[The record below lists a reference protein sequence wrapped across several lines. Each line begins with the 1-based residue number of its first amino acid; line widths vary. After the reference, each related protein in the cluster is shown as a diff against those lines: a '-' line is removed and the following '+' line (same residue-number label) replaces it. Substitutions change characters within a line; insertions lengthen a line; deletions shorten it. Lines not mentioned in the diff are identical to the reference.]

1 MMNYL
6 EKKKKAMLNCVSS
19 GGRLPSEYQE
29 VEWIGKLDGNPSIDT
44 NYIPKIETDMRLVY
58 LMPTT
63 SGNIAFTK
71 NSVAFGLQQIG
82 ASMVQLVR
90 GGSRVNFSSISYNVK
105 HDLTFGKNGV
115 ICDDVILAQTIGT
128 DRNETNSVTLFSY
141 YSIGWHTS
149 DVKIYNCQF
158 IENGVKERDFIP
170 CYRKSDNEIGMYDTV
185 TQTFFTNS
193 GTGTFTKGNDV

>member
-1 MMNYL
+1 MNYL
-6 EKKKKAMLNCVSS
+6 EKKKKAMLNAIAS

-29 VEWIGKLDGNPSIDT
+29 VEWIGRLSGNPYIDT
-44 NYIPKIETDMRLVY
+44 DYIPKIETDMRLVY

-71 NSVAFGLQQIG
+71 EQVYFGLQQVNNN
-82 ASMVQLVR
+82 AVQLIR
-90 GGSRVNFSSISYNVK
+90 GGVRVNFNGIPYNVK

-128 DRNETNSVTLFSY
+128 DRNETLPVTLFAYVSTIAP
-141 YSIGWHTS
+141 YSS

-170 CYRKSDNEIGMYDTV
+170 CYRKADQEIGMYDLV
-185 TQTFFTNS
+185 TNTFFTNS
-193 GTGTFTKGNDV
+193 GTGTFTKGQDV